1 MSYVDAFLEREKDR
15 INVVERIDGKRHYK
29 TYPTRY
35 TFYYADPAGKYK
47 SIYNLP
53 LSRFS
58 TKSRNEFDKEKK
70 SFSHQKLYESDINPI
85 FRCLEENY
93 LESKSPELHICFFDI
108 EVDFDP
114 DKGFAPPGD
123 PFNKITAIT
132 MHLNWLPEERQLIT
146 LCLAPKGLSHEDA
159 DVIAGKFSNTIVCKD
174 EKELLDLFLKFIE
187 DADILSGWNSEGFD
201 IPYTVNRTIQ
211 VLGKSETSRYCLW
224 DKFPRK
230 RQYVKFGSE
239 QETYD
244 LIGRVHLDYLELY
257 RKYTY
262 HEMHSYRLDAIG
274 DYEIGEKKVPYEGT
288 LDSLYNNDFEK
299 FIAYN
304 RQDTALLAKLDDKL
318 KFIDL
323 ANELAHANTVLLPT
337 TQGAVAVTEQA
348 IINEAHQRGMIIPD
362 RKRQIPGQENT
373 PAVGAYVA
381 FPKKGLHSW
390 IGSFDI
396 NSLYPSVIRSLN
408 MGPDAIIGQLRLTQT
423 ESYIDTKMNKE
434 KKSAADAWE
443 GLFGTLEYT
452 AVMNKD
458 VATEVVCDFED
469 GTTESMSGAEWHK
482 VIFEMDNP
490 WCLSANGTL
499 FRTDIKAIIPGLLER
514 WYAERK
520 QMQAKMREE
529 IEAGN
534 TKNIAFWDKRQLVKK
549 INLNSLYGAI
559 LNPGCRFFDTRIGQS
574 VTLSGRT
581 ITKHMACQTNN
592 IIAGE
597 YDHQGQSIIYGDTD
611 SVYFSA
617 YPLVKDDV
625 KQNKIEWTKESV
637 VELYDSIA
645 DEVNKSFPEF
655 MNKSF
660 SVSKEQGE
668 IIKSGREIVASS
680 GLFIT
685 KKRYAALIYDLEG
698 KRQDVD
704 GKPGKIKAMGVDL
717 KRSDTPEFVQRFLEK
732 LLTMVLLGTPDRQCF
747 DMINEFKEEFGSR
760 PGWEKGT
767 PKRVNN
773 LTKYRNVIKAYNN
786 RTDQLQYVGQNTE
799 VIKKPIMPGHVRASI
814 NWNELRSAY
823 KDKYS
828 LPIMDGQ
835 KVIVCKLKQ
844 NPMNYTSIAYP
855 IDELNLPEWFKEL
868 PFDHSLMET
877 TIIDQKI
884 KNLIGVL
891 GWKLQE
897 ETQTNNVFDNLF
909 ATG

>member
-15 INVVERIDGKRHYK
+15 INVVERINGQRHYK
-29 TYPTRY
+29 TYSTKY
-35 TFYYADPAGKYK
+35 AFYYPDPAGKYK
-47 SIYNLP
+47 SIYNTP
-53 LSRFS
+53 LSKFS
-58 TKSRNEFDKEKK
+58 TKSIKEFDREKK
-70 SFSHQKLYESDINPI
+70 MYSNQKLFESDMNPI

-93 LESKSPELHICFFDI
+93 LGKDSPELHICFFDI
-108 EVDFDP
+108 EVDFD
-114 DKGFAPPGD
+114 KNQGFAPPHD
-123 PFNKITAIT
+123 PFSAITAIT
-132 MHLNWLPEERQLIT
+132 LYLNWLPEERRLIT
-146 LCLAPKGLSHEDA
+146 LCLKPKELDQEKAES
-159 DVIAGKFSNTIVCKD
+159 IAGSFDNTVLCKD
-174 EKELLDLFLKFIE
+174 EKELLDLFLRFID

-201 IPYTVNRTIQ
+201 IPYVVNRTTQ
-211 VLGKSETSRYCLW
+211 VLSRNDLSRYCLW

-230 RQYVKFGSE
+230 RKYTKYGNE
-239 QETYD
+239 QETFD

-274 DYEIGEKKVPYEGT
+274 EYEIGEKKVPYEGT

-323 ANELAHANTVLLPT
+323 ASELAHANTVLLPT
-337 TQGAVAVTEQA
+337 TMGAVAVTEQA
-348 IINEAHQRGMIIPD
+348 IVNEAHRRDMIIPD
-362 RKRQIPGQENT
+362 RKRQRDDIVNV

-381 FPKKGLHSW
+381 YPKKGLHSW
-390 IGSFDI
+390 VGSFDI

-408 MGPDAIIGQLRLTQT
+408 MGPETVIGQLRSDQT
-423 ESYIDTKMNKE
+423 KRYIDTKMNKE

-443 GLFGTLEYT
+443 GMFGTLEYQ
-452 AVMNKD
+452 AVIDKD
-458 VATEVVCDFED
+458 VATELVCDFED

-482 VIFEMDNP
+482 VIFEMDKD
-490 WCLSANGTL
+490 WSISSNGTV
-499 FRTDIKAIIPGLLER
+499 FRSDVKGIIPGLLER

-520 QMQAKMREE
+520 VMQEKMRDA
-529 IEAGN
+529 IASGN
-534 TKNIAFWDKRQLVKK
+534 KKDITFWDKRQLVKK

-559 LNPGCRFFDTRIGQS
+559 LNPGCRFFDIRIGQS
-574 VTLSGRT
+574 VTLCGRT
-581 ITKHMACQTNN
+581 IVKHMGSQTNQ

-597 YDHQGQSIIYGDTD
+597 YDHTGKSIIYGDTD

-617 YPLVKDDV
+617 FPLVEKEV
-625 KQNKIEWTKESV
+625 KEKLIPWSKESV
-637 VELYDSIA
+637 IELYDKIA
-645 DEVNKSFPEF
+645 DEVNTSFPGF
-655 MNKSF
+655 M
-660 SVSKEQGE
+660 SKAFGVTRDQGA

-698 KRQDVD
+698 NRQDVE

-717 KRSDTPEFVQRFLEK
+717 KRSDTPEFVQKFLER
-732 LLTMVLLGTPDRQCF
+732 LLTMVLLITPKEQCF
-747 DMINEFKEEFGSR
+747 QTINEFKEEFQAM
-760 PGWEKGT
+760 PGWKKGT

-773 LTKYRNVIKAYNN
+773 LTKYKDMVANYHRK
-786 RTDQLQYVGQNTE
+786 TQQLSQVGQNLE
-799 VIKKPIMPGHVRASI
+799 IKKPIMPGHVRASM
-814 NWNELRSAY
+814 NWNELRKAF
-823 KDKYS
+823 KDNYS

-835 KVIVCKLKQ
+835 KVIVCKLKH

-855 IDELNLPEWFKEL
+855 IDELNLPQWFKEL
-868 PFDHSLMET
+868 PFDDALMET

-897 ETQTNNVFDNLF
+897 ETQNSNVFESLF
-909 ATG
+909 AVN